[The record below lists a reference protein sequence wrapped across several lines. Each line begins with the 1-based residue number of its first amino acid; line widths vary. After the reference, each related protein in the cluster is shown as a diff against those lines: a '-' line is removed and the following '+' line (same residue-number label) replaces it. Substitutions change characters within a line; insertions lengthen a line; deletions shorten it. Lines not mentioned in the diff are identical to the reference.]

1 MLRLTW
7 KIEGQYKAYGPILKK
22 CNLCSNEKLVIIED
36 PDKNILNKR
45 SEVIIS
51 QCHHRNR
58 FKPMNLTT
66 HKTANNVI

>member
-36 PDKNILNKR
+36 PDK
-45 SEVIIS
+45 
-51 QCHHRNR
+51 
-58 FKPMNLTT
+58 
-66 HKTANNVI
+66 KTNY